1 MTCLKVGL
9 SSPAF
14 FVEVYELILMEIIM
28 VTFAEKNNAVFFE
41 RLSYNNHRNGSGKGT
56 L

>member
-28 VTFAEKNNAVFFE
+28 VTFAEKNNAVFFGS
-41 RLSYNNHRNGSGKGT
+41 LSNSVDEEILGRD
-56 L
+56 